1 MNRTIED
8 LRLAEKALKDA
19 QDMLRQELGLLDHI
33 EYHFVDRTEVRWGFY
48 KEVGG
53 PFSLIDGT
61 DTAYRVDRVLRTV
74 DVIAFETDDTVN
86 NTVLLYRESN
96 YSPTLVKP

>member
-1 MNRTIED
+1 MSSTIED
-8 LRLAEKALKDA
+8 FRDADKALKAA
-19 QDMLRQELGLLDHI
+19 QNMLRQELGLLDHV
-33 EYHFVDRTEVRWGFY
+33 EYHFVDRTEVRWSFF
-48 KEVGG
+48 KEACG
-53 PFSLIDGT
+53 PFTLIDGT